1 MFKASSQRKE
11 ISTVEGYRHT
21 HIHTQKKNGMRN
33 SCNAIYY
40 NKTNW
45 RFFIL
50 AADHMG
56 IFCIL
61 QLAKN
66 IKNSAVLDYLLTC
79 DCNISS

>member
-1 MFKASSQRKE
+1 
-11 ISTVEGYRHT
+11 
-21 HIHTQKKNGMRN
+21 MRN

-45 RFFIL
+45 HFFIL

-66 IKNSAVLDYLLTC
+66 IKNSAVVDYLLTC
-79 DCNISS
+79 DCNINS